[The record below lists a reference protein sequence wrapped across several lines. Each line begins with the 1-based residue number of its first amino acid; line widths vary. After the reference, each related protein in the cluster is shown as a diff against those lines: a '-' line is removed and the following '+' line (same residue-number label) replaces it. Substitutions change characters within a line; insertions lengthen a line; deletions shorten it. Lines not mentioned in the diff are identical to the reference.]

1 MAQLLK
7 RTKKSCL
14 KFFRK
19 LTSSAK
25 PPVTKLEGE
34 SLGSRRLQ
42 KCRVDSE
49 TDICQQKIPMRCPY
63 TISAKISN
71 ASNKHKQH
79 SNTNRTDNSSQAET
93 KSTNFMVSSQYVSK
107 LETYLTSARQTM
119 NPNILSCDVHGVRSF
134 RLLSEEDTSNEY
146 STRRVGSSNIVFEKV
161 KYRENIRYFRR
172 TPSNTSLSSYPSSPK
187 TLEYHKEYI
196 CGINEKK
203 KESNKKKSFSQ
214 NRQSNIFLQF
224 RNNISHP
231 VNLTLSSN
239 PTGNLNNLVISE
251 GRNWLNEP
259 CPVVSWDINGN
270 SIDDDIICLN
280 NNWDDCDNRLN
291 LLRDKHLSKTNRF
304 DGSFKSSS
312 RSSSTT
318 LETWVDDEILD
329 NSYNEEIE
337 RQFRI

>member
-19 LTSSAK
+19 LTSSTK
-25 PPVTKLEGE
+25 SSVTKLEEDPTGP
-34 SLGSRRLQ
+34 RHLQ

-71 ASNKHKQH
+71 ASNKHKL
-79 SNTNRTDNSSQAET
+79 NARNNRTDNSSQSDT
-93 KSTNFMVSSQYVSK
+93 KSTNFMVSSQYVNK
-107 LETYLTSARQTM
+107 FETYLAAARQTM
-119 NPNILSCDVHGVRSF
+119 NPNIMGCDIHGVRSF
-134 RLLSEEDTSNEY
+134 RLLSEEDDC
-146 STRRVGSSNIVFEKV
+146 STRRCATNIVFEKV
-161 KYRENIRYFRR
+161 KYRENTRYFRR
-172 TPSNTSLSSYPSSPK
+172 TPSNSSLSSYPSSPK
-187 TLEYHKEYI
+187 NLEYHREYI
-196 CGINEKK
+196 CSLNEKK
-203 KESNKKKSFSQ
+203 NINNTKRNSFSQ

-270 SIDDDIICLN
+270 SMDDDIICLN
-280 NNWDDCDNRLN
+280 NNWDDCDNRMN
-291 LLRDKHLSKTNRF
+291 LLRDKRLMKARQ
-304 DGSFKSSS
+304 DESFKSSS

-318 LETWVDDEILD
+318 LETWVDDETLD

-337 RQFRI
+337 RHFRI

>member
-7 RTKKSCL
+7 RTKKSCI

-19 LTSSAK
+19 LTSSTK
-25 PPVTKLEGE
+25 SPVTKLEEE
-34 SLGSRRLQ
+34 SLRPRQIQ
-42 KCRVDSE
+42 KCELDSD
-49 TDICQQKIPMRCPY
+49 TDICSQKIPMRCPY
-63 TISAKISN
+63 TISAKVSN
-71 ASNKHKQH
+71 RNNKNKLN
-79 SNTNRTDNSSQAET
+79 SRSTRTDTSSQSET
-93 KSTNFMVSSQYVSK
+93 KSSNFIVSSQYVSK
-107 LETYLTSARQTM
+107 LETYLASARQTM
-119 NPNILSCDVHGVRSF
+119 NPNYLPCDVHGVRSF
-134 RLLSEEDTSNEY
+134 RLLSEEDPSNDC
-146 STRRVGSSNIVFEKV
+146 STHRCSAGIVFEKV
-161 KYRENIRYFRR
+161 RYRENIRYFRR
-172 TPSNTSLSSYPSSPK
+172 TPSNSSLSSYPSSPK
-187 TLEYHKEYI
+187 TIDCQKEYI
-196 CGINEKK
+196 CALNEKK
-203 KESNKKKSFSQ
+203 KESINRMNSYSK

-239 PTGNLNNLVISE
+239 PSGNLNNLVISE

-291 LLRDKHLSKTNRF
+291 LLRDKRLMKSRL
-304 DGSFKSSS
+304 DGSYKSSS